1 MNSSVK
7 SLCYLPLTQIIKP
20 PNFMYKCDQPWRP
33 QSCLLSWPWLCAA
46 MSVCFNRSD
55 CMTLFLFLSINVFL
69 AITIG
74 RLGLVCPQEVAPLL
88 PQFIQ
93 KWCVSVFSFYL
104 HVVLWLS
111 FVLVCLCFWS
121 GFSCLW
127 LSINIA
133 FIIAC
138 CTLSLASRSSTFF
151 FH

>member
-1 MNSSVK
+1 MLQTFLWLMNSSVK

-20 PNFMYKCDQPWRP
+20 PNFMYKCVQPRRP

-93 KWCVSVFSFYL
+93 KWCVSVFFL
-104 HVVLWLS
+104 LFTCGALTVICLALFMFLKWILL
-111 FVLVCLCFWS
+111 FV
-121 GFSCLW
+121 
-127 LSINIA
+127 A
-133 FIIAC
+133 Q
-138 CTLSLASRSSTFF
+138 
-151 FH
+151 H